1 MNKHKTLFTFLP
13 EILKFCGCD
22 TFGMPGR
29 IMWLCKNH
37 SIIELGV
44 LFNAEMTLVA
54 ENIDQNIQFP
64 SKHLESFPK
73 KDGYSKNHSKYY

>member
-1 MNKHKTLFTFLP
+1 MNKYKTLFTFLP
-13 EILKFCGCD
+13 EILKFC
-22 TFGMPGR
+22 GMPGR

-44 LFNAEMTLVA
+44 PSNAEMTPVA

-73 KDGYSKNHSKYY
+73 KDEYSKDHNKYY